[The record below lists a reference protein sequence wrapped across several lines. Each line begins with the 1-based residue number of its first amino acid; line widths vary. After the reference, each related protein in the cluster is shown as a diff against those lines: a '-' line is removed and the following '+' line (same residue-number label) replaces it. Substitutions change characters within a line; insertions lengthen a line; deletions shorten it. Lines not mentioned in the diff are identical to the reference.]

1 MDIFS
6 HWLWGMAL
14 TRGKVS
20 WKVSGPM
27 GVLPDLLAFIP
38 ATIYRMTNGI
48 SRVSVDDN
56 TVTADMPVAWEIY
69 QWTHSFAIVGFLYC
83 CGYYFFKSKGHENP
97 KYMAWMFVLP
107 WFFHILLDI
116 PGHSIEFFPT
126 PFLHPFSDF
135 MIDGVRW
142 STWWFFFPQ
151 VVVLGA
157 VWWYILKN
165 EKSQSIDEMADT
177 AALA

>member
-38 ATIYRMTNGI
+38 ATIYRMSNGK

-56 TVTADMPVAWEIY
+56 TVTADMPFAWEIY

-97 KYMAWMFVLP
+97 KHMAWMFVLP

-135 MIDGVRW
+135 MLDGVRW

-151 VVVLGA
+151 VVVLGG
-157 VWWYILKN
+157 VWWYILKS
-165 EKSQSIDEMADT
+165 EKSQSIDEIADT
-177 AALA
+177 ADLA